1 MKFSLILGLFVL
13 GTFAAPEKSRSEIFN
28 EHQKRLDD
36 VGKSLSDYGFGM
48 TKNADGMYYLNVI
61 VKFICMF

>member
-1 MKFSLILGLFVL
+1 MTVKFYLILGLFVL

-28 EHQKRLDD
+28 EHQKRFDD

-48 TKNADGMYYLNVI
+48 IKNADGKYYINDSKVHI
-61 VKFICMF
+61 